1 MTHSAENDALANI
14 LRSLANDTPTLALAA
29 QNHLIAQ
36 HDYMGQGLG
45 FLVNP
50 WAETLRTI
58 ADGLCPIP
66 PEVGAS

>member
-1 MTHSAENDALANI
+1 MSDAEIDALATT
-14 LRSLANDTPTLALAA
+14 LRALADDGPTLALAA

-36 HDYMGQGLG
+36 HDYMGQGLE

-58 ADGLCPIP
+58 AAGLCPIP